1 MQILSVRGGMPLT
14 GEVKIAGAKNA
25 ALKMMAAALLTEDE
39 VLLSNMPR
47 ISDVRVMTVLLRQL
61 GAEVDWHG
69 PNTIRV
75 RAADIKP
82 VRFEIEMAA
91 KIRASF
97 SVLGPLL
104 ARCGVASV
112 PNPGGDR
119 IGHRPV
125 DRLVNGLR
133 SFGVR
138 LEYDGAYYDAECSR
152 LRGCE
157 YTFTKNSHMGTE
169 HQVMAAVLAEGTSLI
184 HNAAEEPEVDDLIA
198 MLNSMGGRITR
209 PSPRT
214 IRVEG
219 VEKLHGTHHTV
230 MPDRIEAGTFATI
243 AAATDGDIYLDGAC
257 PRQTSALFDKLRE
270 ANCLVEPDGD
280 GVRVR
285 RGGHLSAVEIVTR
298 PHPGFMSDWQ
308 APFVVLL
315 TQAQGMSVVHETI
328 FPNRLGYTDQL
339 NAMGADIELFNPP
352 APDHGYEWNERDDS
366 PDYYHAACIRG
377 CTPLRAGELEIHD
390 LRAGATLI
398 IAALC
403 AEGTSH
409 ISGVHWVERGYE
421 HFVARLQSIGA
432 AIEEMTRVE
441 VPA

>member
-91 KIRASF
+91 KIRSSF

-125 DRLVNGLR
+125 DRLVNGLKG
-133 SFGVR
+133 FGVS

-198 MLNSMGGRITR
+198 MLNSMGARITR

-219 VEKLHGTHHTV
+219 VQKLHGTHHTV

-270 ANCLVEPDGD
+270 AGCLVEPDGD

-328 FPNRLGYTDQL
+328 FPNRLGYTDQI

-352 APDHGYEWNERDDS
+352 VPDHGYEWNERDDS
-366 PDYYHAACIRG
+366 PDYYHAARIRG
-377 CTPLRAGELEIHD
+377 CTPLSARELEIHD

-421 HFVARLQSIGA
+421 HFVARLRSLGA
-432 AIEEMTRVE
+432 AIEEITRIE